1 MKADQERVRNLLT
14 DTVTLLCKNG
24 LQYQTELRVQG
35 VLGITLDNNDVFIVH
50 INEKFGGDIGGAI
63 SIRNEEGDAA
73 KTLLGSTR
81 IDSRKSHDV
90 GRFDT
95 PIAVNSTTGE
105 VVHRRRR
112 RSRESST
119 SPALPTNNSQQHLLQ
134 RPIKRLMPSSNE
146 GSSGVGK
153 NRSLLNSSGSNSAGP
168 ATPSSEEVVDV
179 KVKME
184 DYDDVIIVGH
194 KHNNRTETSI
204 ASQDVSHAANESAI
218 MQDSYPNLSLSD
230 IQGSYQPFGEVL
242 GVSNSSTNSGVD
254 GTAPPPI
261 KRRATSG
268 STQDSFGGS
277 SEMGP
282 DGSGPFITGI
292 MRNETL
298 SGDVAPQ
305 TTSAAAWDPSQMP
318 DFGSLTA
325 QDSQMILDSTPGC
338 STWDTTQQSQA
349 SAVATASAHTI
360 QNISDQ
366 SSESVCFH
374 FLLSCVCLC
383 VQKLECKFFQI
394 FLLKFCKLKSCLQM
408 NPIKLHK
415 VKLFDQVFC
424 PLKFFPFLKPFL

>member
-50 INEKFGGDIGGAI
+50 INEKFGDIGAAI
-63 SIRNEEGDAA
+63 SIRNDEGDAA
-73 KTLLGSTR
+73 RALLGGVQD
-81 IDSRKSHDV
+81 DSKKSRDIIEGKMPAV
-90 GRFDT
+90 
-95 PIAVNSTTGE
+95 AVNSNTGE

-119 SPALPTNNSQQHLLQ
+119 SPTLSTNSSQQHTLQ
-134 RPIKRLMPSSNE
+134 RPIKRRMPLSREDSP
-146 GSSGVGK
+146 SGVK
-153 NRSLLNSSGSNSAGP
+153 HTSFLNSTGNHP
-168 ATPSSEEVVDV
+168 TETVSEDIVDV
-179 KVKME
+179 KVKIE
-184 DYDDVIIVGH
+184 DDDDVIIIGQNH
-194 KHNNRTETSI
+194 DNRTETSI
-204 ASQDVSHAANESAI
+204 ASHHGISNPADESAI
-218 MQDSYPNLSLSD
+218 VQDSYPKLTLGE

-282 DGSGPFITGI
+282 DGGGPFITGI
-292 MRNETL
+292 MRNETV
-298 SGDVAPQ
+298 SGDVDLQ
-305 TTSAAAWDPSQMP
+305 TTVATSWDPSQMP

-338 STWDTTQQSQA
+338 STWDTTQQSQV
-349 SAVATASAHTI
+349 SAARTPTMHSVLNTA
-360 QNISDQ
+360 DQ
-366 SSESVCFH
+366 SSESVGVP
-374 FLLSCVCLC
+374 LSFRGCMPPSILHEEIT
-383 VQKLECKFFQI
+383 LTKF
-394 FLLKFCKLKSCLQM
+394 
-408 NPIKLHK
+408 
-415 VKLFDQVFC
+415 VKLNSSIKSFC
-424 PLKFFPFLKPFL
+424 YQT

>member
-24 LQYQTELRVQG
+24 LQYHTELRVQG
-35 VLGITLDNNDVFIVH
+35 VLGIALDNNDVFIVH

-63 SIRNEEGDAA
+63 SIRNDEGDAA
-73 KTLLGSTR
+73 KTLLGNTR
-81 IDSRKSHDV
+81 LDSRKTHDV

-95 PIAVNSTTGE
+95 PVAVNSKTGE

-119 SPALPTNNSQQHLLQ
+119 SPAMPTNNSQDQILH

-146 GSSGVGK
+146 GLSGVGK
-153 NRSLLNSSGSNSAGP
+153 NRSLLNSTGSNSARP
-168 ATPSSEEVVDV
+168 ASEEVVDV

-184 DYDDVIIVGH
+184 DDDDVIIVGPMH
-194 KHNNRTETSI
+194 DNITEARI
-204 ASQDVSHAANESAI
+204 ASQDVSHAADDSAI
-218 MQDSYPNLSLSD
+218 MQDSYPNLTLGE

-254 GTAPPPI
+254 GMAPPAI

-268 STQDSFGGS
+268 STQYSFGGS

-282 DGSGPFITGI
+282 DGSGPFVTGI
-292 MRNETL
+292 MRNDTL
-298 SGDVAPQ
+298 PGDVAPHP
-305 TTSAAAWDPSQMP
+305 TSAAAWDPSQMP

-338 STWDTTQQSQA
+338 STWDTTQQSQV
-349 SAVATASAHTI
+349 SAVATASANTI
-360 QNISDQ
+360 QNTSDQ
-366 SSESVCFH
+366 YSESVGFH
-374 FLLSCVCLC
+374 FLLSCVCLG
-383 VQKLECKFFQI
+383 VQKLECI
-394 FLLKFCKLKSCLQM
+394 
-408 NPIKLHK
+408 
-415 VKLFDQVFC
+415 LFKNSKT
-424 PLKFFPFLKPFL
+424 L

>member
-1 MKADQERVRNLLT
+1 MKVDQERVRNLLT

-63 SIRNEEGDAA
+63 SIRNDEGDAA

-81 IDSRKSHDV
+81 LDSRKTHDV

-95 PIAVNSTTGE
+95 PVAVNSKTGE

-112 RSRESST
+112 RSRESSR
-119 SPALPTNNSQQHLLQ
+119 SPALPTNSSQEQIHH

-146 GSSGVGK
+146 GISGVGK
-153 NRSLLNSSGSNSAGP
+153 NRSLLSATGSNSARP
-168 ATPSSEEVVDV
+168 ASEEVVDV
-179 KVKME
+179 KVKIE
-184 DYDDVIIVGH
+184 DNDDVIIVGH
-194 KHNNRTETSI
+194 NHDNITEAHI
-204 ASQDVSHAANESAI
+204 ASHDISTPVDESAI
-218 MQDSYPNLSLSD
+218 MQESYPNLTLGE

-242 GVSNSSTNSGVD
+242 GVSNSSTNYGVD
-254 GTAPPPI
+254 GSAPHPI

-282 DGSGPFITGI
+282 DGGGIFITGI
-292 MRNETL
+292 MRNETI
-298 SGDVAPQ
+298 SGDVVPQ
-305 TTSAAAWDPSQMP
+305 TTSAATWDPSQMT
-318 DFGSLTA
+318 DFGPLTA

-338 STWDTTQQSQA
+338 STWDTTQQSQVL
-349 SAVATASAHTI
+349 AVATASAHTM

-366 SSESVCFH
+366 SSESVGFH
-374 FLLSCVCLC
+374 FLLSCVCLG
-383 VQKLECKFFQI
+383 VQKLECK
-394 FLLKFCKLKSCLQM
+394 
-408 NPIKLHK
+408 
-415 VKLFDQVFC
+415 LFKNSKTLSISKIGQ
-424 PLKFFPFLKPFL
+424 L

>member
-63 SIRNEEGDAA
+63 SIRNDEGDAA
-73 KTLLGSTR
+73 KTLLDSTR
-81 IDSRKSHDV
+81 LDSRKTHDV

-95 PIAVNSTTGE
+95 PVAVNSKTGE

-119 SPALPTNNSQQHLLQ
+119 SPALPTNNSQEQILH

-146 GSSGVGK
+146 GLSSVGK
-153 NRSLLNSSGSNSAGP
+153 NRSLLNSTGSNSARP
-168 ATPSSEEVVDV
+168 ASEEVVDV

-184 DYDDVIIVGH
+184 DDDDVIIVGPMH
-194 KHNNRTETSI
+194 DNRTEARI
-204 ASQDVSHAANESAI
+204 ASQDVSHAADESAI
-218 MQDSYPNLSLSD
+218 MQDSYPNLTLGE
-230 IQGSYQPFGEVL
+230 IQRSYQPFGEVL

-254 GTAPPPI
+254 GMAPPPI
-261 KRRATSG
+261 KRRATSEN
-268 STQDSFGGS
+268 TQDSFGRS
-277 SEMGP
+277 SDMGP
-282 DGSGPFITGI
+282 DGGGPFITGI
-292 MRNETL
+292 MRNETIY
-298 SGDVAPQ
+298 GDVAPQ

-349 SAVATASAHTI
+349 SAEATASAHTT
-360 QNISDQ
+360 QNTSDQ
-366 SSESVCFH
+366 SSESVGFH
-374 FLLSCVCLC
+374 FLLSCVCLD
-383 VQKLECKFFQI
+383 VQKLECNFFQ
-394 FLLKFCKLKSCLQM
+394 K
-408 NPIKLHK
+408 
-415 VKLFDQVFC
+415 
-424 PLKFFPFLKPFL
+424 